1 MQKKVSFMILSNTG
15 SPVKQVTT
23 SKITIR
29 LFFTLLLSCALFFGF
44 VVYDYVNLKR
54 TALRLQTREDKLSG
68 QMTIIQ
74 DQRRQIQDFADEISA
89 LKSKLVELG
98 DFEKQIRIIANLEPK
113 TDDPDNIFGVGG
125 SLPEDIDAKI
135 PLTQEHNSLMREMHE
150 QIKVLQEA
158 SSFQQEGLQSL
169 LEGLKDQQNLL
180 ACTPAI
186 RPTNGW
192 TTSTFGYRISPF
204 TGRREF
210 HRGYDIAN
218 REGATIVA
226 TADGVVTFAGAKGL
240 LGKAIVIDHGHGLV
254 TIYGYCKD
262 FLKKRGDK
270 VKRWEPIAK
279 IGNTGR
285 STGPHVHYQVF
296 FNGVPVNPQKYILN

>member
-23 SKITIR
+23 SKTTIR
-29 LFFTLLLSCALFFGF
+29 LFFTLFLSCALFLGF

-54 TALRLQTREDKLSG
+54 TAMRLQTREDKLSD

-89 LKSKLVELG
+89 LKGKLVELG
-98 DFEKQIRIIANLEPK
+98 DFQKQIRIIANLEPK

-125 SLPEDIDAKI
+125 SMPDDIDAKI
-135 PLTQEHNSLMREMHE
+135 PLTEEHNSLMREMHE
-150 QIKVLQEA
+150 QINILQEA
-158 SSFQQEGLQSL
+158 SNFQQEGLQSL
-169 LEGLKDQQNLL
+169 LEGLQDQQNVL
-180 ACTPAI
+180 ASTPAI

-210 HRGYDIAN
+210 HQGLDIAN
-218 REGATIVA
+218 REGATVLA
-226 TADGVVTFAGAKGL
+226 TADGVVTFVGTKGL
-240 LGKAIVIDHGHGLV
+240 LGKTVVIDHGHGFV
-254 TIYGYCKD
+254 TRYGHCKE

-296 FNGVPVNPQKYILN
+296 FNGVPVNPQKYVLN

>member
-15 SPVKQVTT
+15 SPVKQITT
-23 SKITIR
+23 SKTTIR
-29 LFFTLLLSCALFFGF
+29 LFFTVFLSCALALGF
-44 VVYDYVNLKR
+44 IVYDYVNLKR
-54 TALRLQTREDKLSG
+54 TAMRLQTREDKLSV
-68 QMTIIQ
+68 QMTTIQ
-74 DQRRQIQDFADEISA
+74 DQRRQIQEFANEISS

-98 DFEKQIRIIANLEPK
+98 DFQKQIRIIANLEPK

-125 SLPEDIDAKI
+125 SMPDDIDAKI
-135 PLTQEHNSLMREMHE
+135 PLTEEHNSLMREMHE

-158 SSFQQEGLQSL
+158 SNFQQEGLQSL
-169 LEGLKDQQNLL
+169 MEGLQDQQNLL
-180 ACTPAI
+180 AATPAI

-192 TTSTFGYRISPF
+192 ITSNFGYRISPF

-210 HRGYDIAN
+210 HQGLDIAN
-218 REGATIVA
+218 REGATVLA
-226 TADGVVTFAGAKGL
+226 TADGVVTFVGTKGL
-240 LGKAIVIDHGHGLV
+240 LGKCVVIDHGHGFV
-254 TIYGYCKD
+254 TRYGHCKE

-296 FNGVPVNPQKYILN
+296 LNGVPINPEKYILN